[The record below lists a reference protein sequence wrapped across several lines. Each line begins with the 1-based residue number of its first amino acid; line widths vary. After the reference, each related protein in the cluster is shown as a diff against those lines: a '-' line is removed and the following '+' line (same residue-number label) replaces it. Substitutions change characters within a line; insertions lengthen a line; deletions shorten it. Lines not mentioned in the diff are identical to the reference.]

1 MTVKELL
8 KFAAEE
14 LQDLDTPIL
23 DARLLLMYAT
33 DLETIELLISP
44 EREVGASQIEV
55 FLNLVERRKDRCP
68 LAYLIGEKEFYGRS
82 FSVGPGVLI
91 PRADTEILVEEVL
104 RRLKVDE
111 NLCGIE
117 VGAGSGAVSIS
128 LLCERERLRMTATDI
143 EQVPVR
149 VSMENAKRYGVT
161 DRFKIKHS
169 SLFDEVEEG
178 EYDFIVSNPPYID
191 EAEMEDLMEDVVR
204 YEPHSALFG
213 GPDGLDFYRE
223 IVDRGRSYLK
233 EGGFFAFE
241 IGYAQ
246 ADQVGE
252 ICRKRGYLQIEV
264 INDLAGKNR
273 VVIASKTAWNSKE
286 TRNKKSE
293 E

>member
-286 TRNKKSE
+286 TRN
-293 E
+293 

>member
-169 SLFDEVEEG
+169 SLFDEVEKG

>member
-128 LLCERERLRMTATDI
+128 LLCERERLKMTATDI

-178 EYDFIVSNPPYID
+178 EYDFIVSNPPYIG

>member
-82 FSVGPGVLI
+82 FSVGTGVLI

-111 NLCGIE
+111 DLCGIE

-178 EYDFIVSNPPYID
+178 EYDFIVSNPPYIG

-286 TRNKKSE
+286 TRN
-293 E
+293 

>member
-169 SLFDEVEEG
+169 SLFDEVEKG

-241 IGYAQ
+241 IGYTQ

>member
-82 FSVGPGVLI
+82 FSVGPEVLI

-128 LLCERERLRMTATDI
+128 LLCERERLKMTATDI

-178 EYDFIVSNPPYID
+178 EYDFIVSNPPYIG

-286 TRNKKSE
+286 TRN
-293 E
+293 

>member
-82 FSVGPGVLI
+82 FSVGTGVLI

-111 NLCGIE
+111 DLCGIE

-273 VVIASKTAWNSKE
+273 VVIASKTAWNSKK
-286 TRNKKSE
+286 TRN
-293 E
+293 

>member
-1 MTVKELL
+1 
-8 KFAAEE
+8 
-14 LQDLDTPIL
+14 
-23 DARLLLMYAT
+23 MYAT

-44 EREVGASQIEV
+44 EREVGASQIEF

-111 NLCGIE
+111 DLCGIE

-169 SLFDEVEEG
+169 SLFDEVEKG

>member
-1 MTVKELL
+1 MIVKELL

-169 SLFDEVEEG
+169 SLFDEVEKG

-213 GPDGLDFYRE
+213 GSDGLDFYRE

>member
-82 FSVGPGVLI
+82 FSVGMGVLI

-128 LLCERERLRMTATDI
+128 LLCERERLKMTATDI

-178 EYDFIVSNPPYID
+178 EYDFIVSNPPYIG

-286 TRNKKSE
+286 TRN
-293 E
+293 

>member
-178 EYDFIVSNPPYID
+178 EYDFIVSNPPYIG